1 MGYRLTRRAEADL
14 TRIFSSSY
22 SVFGPIQAER
32 YRDSLVACCGLLG
45 GNPEM
50 GRPVPIRPGLRRH
63 EHGRHVIFYRQ
74 NGDGILILAVLHQ
87 RQIPDLGR
95 IR

>member
-14 TRIFSSSY
+14 TRIFSRSY
-22 SVFGPIQAER
+22 NVFGPIQAER
-32 YRDSLVACCGLLG
+32 YRDSLMACCDLLG
-45 GNPEM
+45 DNPGM
-50 GRPVPIRPGLRRH
+50 GRPVPIRQRLRRH

-74 NGDGILILAVLHQ
+74 DGDGILVLAVLHQ
-87 RQIPDLGR
+87 RQIHDLER